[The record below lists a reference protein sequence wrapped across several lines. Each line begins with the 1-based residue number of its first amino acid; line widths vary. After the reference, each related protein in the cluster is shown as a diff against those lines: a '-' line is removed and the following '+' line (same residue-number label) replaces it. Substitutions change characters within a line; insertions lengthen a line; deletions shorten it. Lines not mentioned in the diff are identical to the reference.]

1 MCVTWSVLLQTV
13 ASFSDLNS
21 IMKIMSKNI
30 KLKLSFSQVNRLVSQ
45 NKAEGCEYWVGGG
58 VWMCARPP
66 PPESLDMWVLSLIT
80 GVRKF
85 SHLSW
90 NTCCWGRQGSDAAR
104 AVAHTASNH
113 QKSFTHLHVQ
123 MLHHPPSSNPLKL
136 QDSLETNRPP
146 LPPSFN
152 SSNRRGFLALAC
164 ARSWLRAALAADLLL
179 VNWYVTLC
187 PIAAVCWYQGMPL
200 KHTG

>member
-1 MCVTWSVLLQTV
+1 MNTELEVVSECVR
-13 ASFSDLNS
+13 AP
-21 IMKIMSKNI
+21 
-30 KLKLSFSQVNRLVSQ
+30 
-45 NKAEGCEYWVGGG
+45 
-58 VWMCARPP
+58 PP